1 MRELRSAALVA
12 ALIATVLACGCA
24 SAPRAVD
31 AGPRATIDE
40 FVAGLNA
47 GDIVRVEATLA
58 ADVTAFVPSAAA
70 ARVESKEALLEILRA
85 FLDAAPA
92 DAPRPEIVPENLRVT
107 VRGDMALVTFQVRG
121 EGRMARRSFVLERR
135 GARWSIVHFHAS
147 NASTEGS

>member
-1 MRELRSAALVA
+1 MA
-12 ALIATVLACGCA
+12 ALIASTCACA
-24 SAPRAVD
+24 IPPRAVD
-31 AGPRATIDE
+31 SGPRATIDE

-70 ARVESKEALLEILRA
+70 ARVESKEALVEILRA

-92 DAPRPEIVPENLRVT
+92 DVPRPEIVPENLRVT

-135 GARWSIVHFHAS
+135 GARWAIVHFHAS
-147 NASTEGS
+147 NASTEVS